1 MVVKQHRTFKLER
14 GTRQGD
20 PISAHLFIIDLEVV
34 FSLKSWLQR
43 PKMFYTYFL
52 ILCLCRWHFLFLR
65 SQKSAIEVMKMFDK
79 FSLFSGLKIN
89 NKQCEIAVIA
99 VKQGVKMAL
108 CGMECID
115 LTDDVIKILGI
126 NVSYSKKLNKE
137 KISWMMLLKFKTFK
151 NHGTKKFN
159 YWRDNWCF

>member
-34 FSLKSWLQR
+34 FSLIKASPDFKDLKCFTHTFW
-43 PKMFYTYFL
+43 Y
-52 ILCLCRWHFLFLR
+52 
-65 SQKSAIEVMKMFDK
+65 SAYADDTTTEVMKMFDK

-89 NKQCEIAVIA
+89 NRQCEIAVIA
-99 VKQGVKMAL
+99 VQQGVKMAL
-108 CGMECID
+108 CGMEYID

-126 NVSYSKKLNKE
+126 NVSCSKKLNKK

-151 NHGTKKFN
+151 NHGTEKFN
-159 YWRDNWCF
+159 YWRDNCCF